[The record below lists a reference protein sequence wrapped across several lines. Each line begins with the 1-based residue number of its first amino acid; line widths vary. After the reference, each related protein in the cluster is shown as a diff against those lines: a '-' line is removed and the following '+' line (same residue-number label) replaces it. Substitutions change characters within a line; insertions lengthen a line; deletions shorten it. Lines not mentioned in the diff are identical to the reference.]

1 MIQRECDVNPLPPG
15 TLTLALDAGQTG
27 VRTLLIEGSQRTSTQ
42 FPGLKTDAKL
52 FPQLATII
60 STAVNAMNA
69 VNAPVSLSIGMTGL
83 TAAQT
88 KPAELLE
95 LLPAVVKR
103 VSLAHD
109 SITGFLGSMGTH
121 QGTVTAVGTGVVTLA
136 VGEIEMARVDGW
148 GNLIGDAGSAY
159 WIGRAGLDAGMRV
172 YDGRIAHSTLISLLT
187 DNFSHPEEAYIEL
200 QTSHDR
206 VARIASF
213 AQRVIE
219 LAQEDVVAREIV
231 LEAGRELAVSAVT
244 GARRVGLLETPA
256 PRFSWAGNMMKAEL
270 LRDAFISSIA
280 QAVPLAVFA
289 EPVAEPIDG
298 VALIEQL
305 PEASHLRSVIHT
317 ASRM

>member
-1 MIQRECDVNPLPPG
+1 MNAQPSG
-15 TLTLALDAGQTG
+15 MLTLALDAGQTG
-27 VRTLLIEGSQRTSTQ
+27 VRTLLIEGPQRTATQ
-42 FPGLKTDAKL
+42 FPGLKTDAEL

-60 STAVNAMNA
+60 STAVNA
-69 VNAPVSLSIGMTGL
+69 VTAPVSLSIGMTGL
-83 TAAQT
+83 TVAHT

-136 VGEIEMARVDGW
+136 VGATEMARVDGW

-172 YDGRIAHSTLISLLT
+172 YDGRIPSSTLLSLLI
-187 DNFSHPEEAYIEL
+187 DNFSHPEEAYIAL

-219 LAQEDVVAREIV
+219 LAQEDAVAREIV
-231 LEAGRELAVSAVT
+231 MEAGRELALSAIT
-244 GARRVGLLETPA
+244 AARRVGLLDTPS
-256 PRFSWAGNMMKAEL
+256 PRFSWAGNMMKAEML
-270 LRDAFISSIA
+270 KEAFVAGVA
-280 QAVPLAVFA
+280 QAVPHAVFA
-289 EPVAEPIDG
+289 EPMSEPIDG
-298 VALIEQL
+298 VAVMALL
-305 PEASHLRSVIHT
+305 PETSPLRSVIHT
-317 ASRM
+317 AERS